1 MYGLIHRAMRDM
13 VLERLGQ
20 AAWQAIEIEQAIGP
34 GELISMTVY
43 DDALTMRLM
52 GALATTLDLPM
63 PQMLH
68 AFGRHWVDFVYK
80 GAYGS
85 IMHFTGSD
93 LVTLLRNLD
102 RMHHTVRITLPAA
115 IVPSFVVIDVS
126 PEAICVEYRSEREGL
141 ETMVEGLLEGLIE
154 RFGLKADIAPV
165 NPGVRPARFMI
176 HLHPATAP
184 IDGAAA

>member
-13 VLERLGQ
+13 VQERLGQ
-20 AAWQAIEIEQAIGP
+20 AAWQAIELEQAIGP

-52 GALATTLDLPM
+52 GALSTAFDLPM
-63 PQMLH
+63 TGMLH

-102 RMHHTVRITLPAA
+102 RMHHTVRITLPSAL
-115 IVPSFVVIDVS
+115 VPSFVVIEET

-141 ETMVEGLLEGLIE
+141 EPMVEGLLEGLID
-154 RFGLKADIAPV
+154 RFGLNADVVPA
-165 NPGVRPARFMI
+165 NPGQRPARFMI
-176 HLHPATAP
+176 HLQP
-184 IDGAAA
+184 AAAPLCGEPA